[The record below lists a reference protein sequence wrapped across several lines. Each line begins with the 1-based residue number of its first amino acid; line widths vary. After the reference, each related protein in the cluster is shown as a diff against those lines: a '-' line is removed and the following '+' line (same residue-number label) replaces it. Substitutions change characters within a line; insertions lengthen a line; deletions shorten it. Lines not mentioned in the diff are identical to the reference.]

1 MKTRE
6 FGRAGSA
13 ESTGAIFVFC
23 IGVGIAWVAMA
34 QFIDADA
41 AHRLG
46 LKQPGPG
53 TCIPLVLLTYSFVH
67 AKDAGLFI
75 NLAAL
80 VFVCG
85 LVNRCVSAASFVRL
99 YSLGTLL
106 GGAVYLLIL
115 QFAAKADVMTGPY
128 AGLVALC
135 CAMFIIEPELEG
147 DRIILGVVVGVLTV
161 SRPFTGSRTGGLLL
175 STVLPLVSGIVA
187 GLLYAGIAKVWTSNV
202 AATTKTQVLRA
213 DVSRGSVRRNP

>member
-106 GGAVYLLIL
+106 GGAVYLLI
-115 QFAAKADVMTGPY
+115 
-128 AGLVALC
+128 
-135 CAMFIIEPELEG
+135 MFIIEPELEG